1 MQYLGNI
8 ADKQKA
14 EAEALRIAKEENK
27 TVVLEKAKRKEGTHR
42 YVTYRAWLICSSSEA
57 KVITMTEWQ
66 QLPEDKKH

>member
-8 ADKQKA
+8 DDKQKA
-14 EAEALRIAKEENK
+14 EAEALRIAKEQNK

-57 KVITMTEWQ
+57 
-66 QLPEDKKH
+66 